1 MIFSNRKEAAK
12 ELSKVLSELIEDNEN
27 TIVIGIPRGG
37 VILSYEIAKE
47 LGIKFSIVVVKKI
60 PSPHDPELGIG
71 AIAQD
76 GTIVIN
82 DDLVLELGVGKLY
95 IDEVVKRLKKEIN
108 KRLEFYGIEKSNLKK
123 MKGKN
128 VIIVDDGIATGATM
142 EAAIRA
148 IKKNKPRKIIV
159 ATPVAQKDV
168 LEKLSKL
175 VDKIVCIN
183 EVEMLGAVGMFYI
196 DFAQVDDEE
205 VKKLIE
211 SELFFG

>member
-1 MIFSNRKEAAK
+1 MIFPNRKEAAR
-12 ELSKVLSELIEDNEN
+12 ELSKVLSKLVENKGN
-27 TIVIGIPRGG
+27 TIVVGIPRGG
-37 VILSYEIAKE
+37 VVLSYEIAKE
-47 LGIKFSIVVVKKI
+47 LGIKFSVVVVKKI
-60 PSPHDPELGIG
+60 PSPQDPELGIG

-82 DDLVLELGVGKLY
+82 DDLVLELGIGKLY

-108 KRLEFYGIEKSNLKK
+108 KRLEIYGIERNNLKK
-123 MKGKN
+123 TKGKH

-159 ATPVAQKDV
+159 ATPVAQKDI
-168 LEKLSKL
+168 LDKLSRL

-183 EVEMLGAVGMFYI
+183 KVEILGAVGMFYI
-196 DFAQVDDEE
+196 DFTQVDDEE
-205 VKKLIE
+205 VKKLID

>member
-1 MIFSNRKEAAK
+1 MIFSDRKEAAK
-12 ELSKVLSELIEDNEN
+12 ELSKVLSKLVESKEN
-27 TIVIGIPRGG
+27 TIVVGIPRGG
-37 VILSYEIAKE
+37 VVLSHEIAKE
-47 LGIKFSIVVVKKI
+47 LGIKFSVVVVKKI
-60 PSPHDPELGIG
+60 PSPQDPELGIG

-82 DDLVLELGVGKLY
+82 EDLVMELGIGKLY
-95 IDEVVKRLKKEIN
+95 IDEVVRRLKEEIN
-108 KRLEFYGIEKSNLKK
+108 KRLEIYGIEKNNLRKV
-123 MKGKN
+123 KGKN

-168 LEKLSKL
+168 LEKISML
-175 VDKIVCIN
+175 VDKVVCIN
-183 EVEMLGAVGMFYI
+183 KVEILGAVGMFYI
-196 DFAQVDDEE
+196 DFTQVDDEE
-205 VKKLIE
+205 VKKLIG

>member
-1 MIFSNRKEAAK
+1 MIFSDRKEAAK
-12 ELSKVLSELIEDNEN
+12 ELSKVLSDLIEDSES
-27 TIVIGIPRGG
+27 TIVVGIPRGG
-37 VILSYEIAKE
+37 VILSYEIARE
-47 LGIKFSIVVVKKI
+47 LGIKFSVVVVKKI

-82 DDLVLELGVGKLY
+82 DDLVLELGIGKLY

>member
-12 ELSKVLSELIEDNEN
+12 ELSKVLSELIKNKEN
-27 TIVIGIPRGG
+27 TIVVGIPRGG
-37 VILSYEIAKE
+37 VIISYEIAKE
-47 LGIKFSIVVVKKI
+47 LGIKFSVVVVKKI
-60 PSPHDPELGIG
+60 PSPQDPEFGIG

-76 GTIVIN
+76 GMIVIN
-82 DDLVLELGVGKLY
+82 DDLVLELGIGKLY
-95 IDEVVKRLKKEIN
+95 IDEIVKRLKKEIN
-108 KRLEFYGIEKSNLKK
+108 KRLEIYGIERNNLRKV
-123 MKGKN
+123 KGKN

-159 ATPVAQKDV
+159 ATPVAQKDI
-168 LEKLSKL
+168 LAKLSKL

-183 EVEMLGAVGMFYI
+183 EVEILGAVGMFYI
-196 DFAQVDDEE
+196 DFTQVDDEE
-205 VKKLIE
+205 VKKLID

>member
-1 MIFSNRKEAAK
+1 
-12 ELSKVLSELIEDNEN
+12 
-27 TIVIGIPRGG
+27 
-37 VILSYEIAKE
+37 
-47 LGIKFSIVVVKKI
+47 
-60 PSPHDPELGIG
+60 
-71 AIAQD
+71 
-76 GTIVIN
+76 
-82 DDLVLELGVGKLY
+82 
-95 IDEVVKRLKKEIN
+95 
-108 KRLEFYGIEKSNLKK
+108 

>member
-12 ELSKVLSELIEDNEN
+12 ELSKVLSELIKNKEN
-27 TIVIGIPRGG
+27 TIVVGIPRGG

-47 LGIKFSIVVVKKI
+47 LGIKFSVVVVKKI
-60 PSPHDPELGIG
+60 PSPQDSELGIG

-76 GTIVIN
+76 GTIIIN
-82 DDLVLELGVGKLY
+82 EDLVMELGIGKLY
-95 IDEVVKRLKKEIN
+95 IDEIAKRLKKEIN
-108 KRLEFYGIEKSNLKK
+108 KRLEIYGIEKNNLRKV
-123 MKGKN
+123 KGKN

-168 LEKLSKL
+168 LDKLSRL

-183 EVEMLGAVGMFYI
+183 EVEILGAVGMFYI
-196 DFAQVDDEE
+196 DFTQVDDEE